1 MIVKVKKKDELEEV
15 VKYIYI
21 LSIEALIRG

>member
-15 VKYIYI
+15 VKYVYI